1 MENTMSKAIRT
12 PHGNINK
19 YTVTLVNVA
28 DIYDHLGLTDDEVD
42 HIADVAWR
50 NVSYGDSNFTLVG
63 NVYALDQMLDAY
75 EDYHQSV
82 IVNKS
87 MTRDDFANKF
97 WDIVGEADYIN
108 LEFF

>member
-12 PHGNINK
+12 PSGNINK

-75 EDYHQSV
+75 EHYHKNTIAIALPHLMMPTKSRR
-82 IVNKS
+82 NKKIAFCLS
-87 MTRDDFANKF
+87 
-97 WDIVGEADYIN
+97 
-108 LEFF
+108 